1 MVELVAVMMIVATV
15 VLIGI
20 APTFAVLLNEDE
32 NLS

>member
-1 MVELVAVMMIVATV
+1 MVEFVAVMMILATV

-20 APTFAVLLNEDE
+20 VPTFAVLLSEDE